1 MEYYVGIATTQ
12 ILSYLSDRM
21 QMHQTARNTKN
32 ELTPELTPSLVS
44 ADPSRTYCSR
54 GTIMNAQ
61 RPVPPRDHDEAR

>member
-1 MEYYVGIATTQ
+1 
-12 ILSYLSDRM
+12 M